1 MSIHTAAF
9 PSVSD
14 TQMINFFLFIKCN
27 SAQMDPW
34 ISIVHYQTITFTFTL
49 AYIYVYDTLAK
60 HLKVI
65 ELNWGIS
72 LGFDSVD
79 V

>member
-1 MSIHTAAF
+1 
-9 PSVSD
+9 
-14 TQMINFFLFIKCN
+14 
-27 SAQMDPW
+27 MDPW

-49 AYIYVYDTLAK
+49 AYILYVYDILAK